1 MQLKQP
7 IQLNEEFR
15 ALLDEMEHGN
25 GHLFITGQ
33 AGTGKSTLLR
43 LFQKSTSK
51 KVVVTAPTGV
61 AALNVGGQTIH
72 SFCLFPPALFGP
84 NEVRKGRFKKLYNA
98 MEILIID
105 EVSMLRVE
113 LLDRID
119 TFLRKNRGRNIPF
132 GGVRL
137 IMFGDLFQLPPV
149 IRREEEMILSQWGYE
164 TPYFFS
170 ACSLQP
176 PALWSVHELSR
187 VFRQRD
193 DRFLQLLRAIR
204 MNAADEDD
212 LATLNT
218 RVRPLSDEDGLR
230 IILAARN
237 QKVDQ
242 INQAKLSSI
251 DNPIRIFMAKSE
263 GQFAPSAYPVESELA
278 LKVGTQV
285 MFTRNDSEGAYVNGT
300 LGEVVDMHADG
311 VKVKVI
317 NDKSVETIIDVAPV
331 TWEMYK
337 YGEPKPDSQ
346 EIPREVVGSFT
357 QLPLRLAWAVTIHK
371 SQGQTFD
378 RMHLD
383 MSGGMFEHGQLYVAL
398 SRCRTLEGI
407 SLSQPI
413 TMRDIHLDEQVVD
426 FYQRMCR

>member
-7 IQLNEEFR
+7 TQLSGEFR
-15 ALLDEMEHGN
+15 VLLDEMENGN

-43 LFQKSTSK
+43 IFQKSTAK

-61 AALNVGGQTIH
+61 SALNVGGQTIH
-72 SFCLFPPALFGP
+72 SFCMFPPALFGP

-119 TFLRKNRGRNIPF
+119 VFLRKNRGRNIPF

-149 IRREEEMILSQWGYE
+149 IRREEEMILTQWGYE
-164 TPYFFS
+164 TRYFFS
-170 ACSLQP
+170 AFCLQS

-187 VFRQRD
+187 VFRQSD
-193 DRFLQLLRAIR
+193 EGFLRLLRAIR
-204 MNAADEDD
+204 MNAADMDD
-212 LATLNT
+212 LNTLNT
-218 RVRPLSDEDGLR
+218 RIRPLSEEDGLR

-242 INQAKLSSI
+242 INQARLASI
-251 DNPIRIFMAKSE
+251 DSPIRIYMAKSE
-263 GQFAPSAYPVESELA
+263 GQFASSAYPVDSELA

-285 MFTRNDSEGAYVNGT
+285 MFTRNDSEGAFVNGT
-300 LGEVVDMHADG
+300 LGEVVDMYAEG
-311 VKVKVI
+311 VKVRVI
-317 NDKSVETIIDVAPV
+317 NDKNEESIIEVAPV

-337 YGEPKPDSQ
+337 YGEPKPGSQ

-398 SRCRTLEGI
+398 SRCRTLDGI
-407 SLSQPI
+407 TLSHPV

-426 FYQRMCR
+426 FYQRMCW